1 MEIFNIIYNNVKTIF
16 GTVYLLAKP
25 VVVGVYDKFA
35 EQKGGRRK
43 RTRKRTQK
51 RTRKRMHRKKNRT
64 WKKRYHK

>member
-43 RTRKRTQK
+43 RTQK